1 METKEPVALAFD
13 LGGTKIRAALVD
25 RRGEILHHLKIP
37 TPKER
42 EGIMEAFREGARAM
56 REHGGDRFRLVG
68 TGVGTA
74 GAIEPEGGVIH
85 YAPNLPLDGFP
96 LGRELAA
103 FCPGPVSVLNDGRAA
118 ALGEYTF
125 GKLKGLDPMVCL
137 FFGTGIGI
145 GVVLEGRILSG
156 TANASGEIGHT
167 IFRPEGPLC
176 RCGKKGCFEALCG
189 GGPMVERAL
198 REIGPAP
205 GGGEWTVGGI
215 VAAAKEG
222 NAAAWKIL
230 SQALEAFQVLTAN
243 LVTLFNPAAL
253 VLGGGVLEGWPDL
266 YGLVEKG
273 IQVFCLSPV
282 KDTYRMA
289 LSELGSDAI
298 LKGAAALAFQAAEAG
313 GKG

>member
-1 METKEPVALAFD
+1 MEDKEPVALAFD

-25 RRGEILHHLKIP
+25 RKGDILRHVKVP

-56 REHGGDRFRLVG
+56 EEWAGNRFRWVG

-74 GAIEPEGGVIH
+74 GAIKPDGGVIH

-96 LGRELAA
+96 LGLELGA

-125 GKLKGLDPMVCL
+125 GKLRGLDPMVCL
-137 FFGTGIGI
+137 FFGTGVGI
-145 GVVLEGRILSG
+145 GVVIDGKILSG

-167 IFRPEGPLC
+167 IFRPEGPRC

-189 GGPMVERAL
+189 GGPMVERAEK
-198 REIGPAP
+198 EIGPAP
-205 GGGEWTVGGI
+205 GGGEWTVGAI
-215 VAAAKEG
+215 VSQARAG
-222 NAAAWKIL
+222 NAAAWRIL
-230 SQALEAFQVLTAN
+230 TQALEAFQILTAN
-243 LVTLFNPAAL
+243 LVTLINPAAL
-253 VLGGGVLEGWPDL
+253 VLGGGVLQGWPEL
-266 YGLVEKG
+266 FGLVEEG
-273 IQVFCLSPV
+273 IQIHCLSPV
-282 KDTYRMA
+282 KDTYKMA

-298 LKGAAALAFQAAEAG
+298 LKGAAASAFRAG
-313 GKG
+313 G

>member
-1 METKEPVALAFD
+1 MKEKEPVALAFD

-25 RRGEILHHLKIP
+25 SRGEILHHVKVR
-37 TPKER
+37 TPR
-42 EGIMEAFREGARAM
+42 EKDAIMDAFREGARAM
-56 REHGGDRFRLVG
+56 MEKAGDAYRFVG

-96 LGRELAA
+96 LGRELGS

-145 GVVLEGRILSG
+145 GVVIEGRILSG
-156 TANASGEIGHT
+156 AANASGEIGHT
-167 IFRPEGPLC
+167 IFRPEGPRC

-189 GGPMVERAL
+189 GGPMVERAEK
-198 REIGPAP
+198 EIGPAP
-205 GGGEWTVGGI
+205 GGVVWTVGGI
-215 VAAAKEG
+215 VAAAREG
-222 NAAAWKIL
+222 NAAAWRIL
-230 SQALEAFQVLTAN
+230 SHALEAFQVLTAN

-253 VLGGGVLEGWPDL
+253 VLGGGVLDGWPDL
-266 YGLVEKG
+266 YGLVEEG
-273 IQVFCLSPV
+273 IRIHCLSPV

-289 LSELGSDAI
+289 LSALGSDAI
-298 LKGAAALAFQAAEAG
+298 LKGAAALAFRAVEDG
-313 GKG
+313 EEG